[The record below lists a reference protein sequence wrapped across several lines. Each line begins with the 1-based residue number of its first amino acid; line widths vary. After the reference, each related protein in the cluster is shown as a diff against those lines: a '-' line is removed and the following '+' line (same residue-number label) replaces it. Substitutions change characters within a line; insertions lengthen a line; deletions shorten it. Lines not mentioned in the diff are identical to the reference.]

1 MSDAYNKAVQLN
13 RSELFIGF
21 EWLWAC
27 YSHLFHGK
35 FLKIPNAMMCTS
47 TPRHHLLQWNY
58 TRTDTWEPN
67 FHTTHVQTRESLM
80 LLHEGLTQ
88 LLSTISSE
96 SDTGTFP
103 VQSGLWSSRGHRSSS
118 TRDEHR
124 HCGTSHK
131 RCPAGPFSSLDRC
144 YMTYTIC
151 WILLE
156 CRLQEGAQLKKNKH
170 SLLSKQTHRYL
181 VFWTV
186 HRTHKN
192 GPSPTTHM
200 WSLII
205 WNKKLSLAV

>member
-47 TPRHHLLQWNY
+47 TPQHHLLQWNY

-88 LLSTISSE
+88 LLSHQSQILE
-96 SDTGTFP
+96 RFP
-103 VQSGLWSSRGHRSSS
+103 YNLACGVPGVIGVPAPETSTVTVGRR
-118 TRDEHR
+118 TRDVLRVLSAALIDATWPTPSVESCWSVDCRREH
-124 HCGTSHK
+124 
-131 RCPAGPFSSLDRC
+131 
-144 YMTYTIC
+144 
-151 WILLE
+151 
-156 CRLQEGAQLKKNKH
+156 N
-170 SLLSKQTHRYL
+170 
-181 VFWTV
+181 
-186 HRTHKN
+186 
-192 GPSPTTHM
+192 
-200 WSLII
+200 
-205 WNKKLSLAV
+205 